1 MHQNTRSLQ
10 MESMS
15 KRARRPT
22 RIWSVLLGHLR
33 SSGDL
38 AKCPVPP
45 DPLHTT
51 RVAQPSIGFCH
62 GVCASTSRDAPL
74 PMIATRIQTKKYDQK
89 IPRAQAQTQSLLAE
103 ASRKS
108 VEPIHGPGYEGNWF
122 YPEQVRPMLVL
133 PQFYHLIGIHQ

>member
-22 RIWSVLLGHLR
+22 RTWSALLGHLR
-33 SSGDL
+33 PSGDL
-38 AKCPVPP
+38 ANCPVLH

-74 PMIATRIQTKKYDQK
+74 PMIATRIQTKRHDQK
-89 IPRAQAQTQSLLAE
+89 IPRAQAQTQSVWAE
-103 ASRKS
+103 AKQ
-108 VEPIHGPGYEGNWF
+108 EECGTNTWT
-122 YPEQVRPMLVL
+122 MA
-133 PQFYHLIGIHQ
+133 